1 MVSAWRLADS
11 ARHIWSRWA
20 GQGQH
25 PSWRGQGGW
34 QEMAGVGGAEKESV
48 VLVEFGN
55 LPGCRAPGGWV
66 GLEMQRERESWFPR
80 AVGV

>member
-1 MVSAWRLADS
+1 
-11 ARHIWSRWA
+11 
-20 GQGQH
+20 
-25 PSWRGQGGW
+25 
-34 QEMAGVGGAEKESV
+34 MAGVGGAEKESV